1 MYTGLLREVYFS
13 SLKWEALNP
22 IGGMEALKAL
32 GGTVTLG
39 GLGGPPMQ
47 TSFNL
52 NSLKG
57 IEWGITVR
65 VIKGGTRSLDN
76 GSK

>member
-1 MYTGLLREVYFS
+1 
-13 SLKWEALNP
+13 
-22 IGGMEALKAL
+22 MEALKAL

-65 VIKGGTRSLDN
+65 VIKGDTRSLDN